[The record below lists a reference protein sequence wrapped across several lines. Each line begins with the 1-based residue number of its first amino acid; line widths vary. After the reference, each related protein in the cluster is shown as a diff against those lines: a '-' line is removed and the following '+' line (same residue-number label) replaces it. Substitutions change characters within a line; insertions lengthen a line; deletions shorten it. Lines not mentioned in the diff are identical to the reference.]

1 MEEKN
6 NYKETAKIFK
16 RRRAPC
22 RSIPAPTRLRNRK
35 CDAAR
40 RRKCAR
46 KQRYKICLIDNNTR
60 IILQFMKRGLLA
72 SVFICAALA
81 PAPLYKNFVLIIG
94 PRYSDDFSGIFQ
106 TETLPAH
113 LSDSAFNRTLL
124 PYFRDLDDKSDA
136 PELVVKGFIDIIVGN
151 LLDHYEKVPATPT
164 PNIGIIVAALN
175 FIDDHYREPITLEQI
190 SGVFGYNKYYFS
202 RLFNTYIGESLN
214 GYINAVRIR
223 NLVAEAKKQ
232 ENPNLSELVFANGF
246 DSMTTFYRNF
256 SKYYDRP
263 PTEVFRSR

>member
-1 MEEKN
+1 MKN
-6 NYKETAKIFK
+6 FAVYEFQHDKADRVRFFRSQNAN
-16 RRRAPC
+16 APPHFHRC
-22 RSIPAPTRLRNRK
+22 IEILYITEGYVDCEVNGSHFLCGKDEIVFVHK
-35 CDAAR
+35 C
-40 RRKCAR
+40 
-46 KQRYKICLIDNNTR
+46 
-60 IILQFMKRGLLA
+60 G
-72 SVFICAALA
+72 VHALA
-81 PAPLYKNFVLIIG
+81 PAPRYKNFVLIIG

-113 LSDSAFNRTLL
+113 LSDSVFNRTLQ
-124 PYFRDLDDKSDA
+124 PYFHALDGENDA
-136 PELVVKGFIDIIVGN
+136 PELVVKGFIDIIIGN
-151 LLDHYEKVPATPT
+151 LLDHYDKVPATPT
-164 PNIGIIVAALN
+164 PNIGIIVATLN
-175 FIDDHYREPITLEQI
+175 YIDNHYREPITLEQI